1 MVKTLIDRIKEEAEI
16 TGSQTGRPEFS
27 EAVYRAIEKTPRH
40 LFVSR
45 NLQAVAYENTP
56 LPITC
61 GQTISQ
67 PFIVALMTDL
77 LDIKA
82 SDRVLEIGTGSGYQ
96 AAVLS
101 HLAKDV
107 YSVEIIEK
115 LGREAKKRLETL
127 HYKNVHTKIGDG
139 SRGWTE
145 EAPFDAII
153 ITAAIAELP
162 KALVDQLKDGG
173 RLIYPEGEALEA
185 QELVLLTKQSGGGF
199 KKKSIIP
206 VRFVPFRRE

>member
-1 MVKTLIDRIKEEAEI
+1 MYHLRILINMGEIMVKTLIDRIKEEAEI

-115 LGREAKKRLETL
+115 LGREAKKRPDPSSDEP
-127 HYKNVHTKIGDG
+127 G
-139 SRGWTE
+139 
-145 EAPFDAII
+145 EAPRMFGD
-153 ITAAIAELP
+153 EP
-162 KALVDQLKDGG
+162 FGG
-173 RLIYPEGEALEA
+173 REESLVLHQLRLAEDRALELRVG
-185 QELVLLTKQSGGGF
+185 LVEDALACL
-199 KKKSIIP
+199 
-206 VRFVPFRRE
+206 VRVGAV